1 MKRTVIGL
9 AGCIFASLP
18 IVATAETLTNESII
32 TLHKL
37 GLGVDVLIA
46 KIETEPNE
54 FKMDTGSLGRLL
66 EAGIPQEV
74 MAKMINPNKGRAAAP
89 SSVPSSGSLHVA
101 TQQQAGVASGEATN
115 FAGTPCQG
123 LRAGI
128 YFEGPDEPERIRGRK
143 ASSEGGS
150 SGAIT
155 AITRNIVSQKSYVFL
170 NGLRASQ
177 QISGRA
183 QNFLFCFEEAEAGL
197 SHETEGSSTPE
208 DFVFSQLELRP
219 KKNLRRLQIGKS
231 NFWAGNRSGAKLTSL
246 VQFSVEEL
254 ADGVYRVTPQ
264 GSMTTGE
271 YAFYVSSSTS
281 RGSLS
286 FFGASVAET
295 AGRFYDFGYNG

>member
-1 MKRTVIGL
+1 MKRTVIALIAIL
-9 AGCIFASLP
+9 AALLP
-18 IVATAETLTNESII
+18 TLATAEALTNESII

-46 KIETEPNE
+46 KIETEPSD
-54 FKMDTGSLGRLL
+54 FKTDTESLGKLL
-66 EAGIPQEV
+66 QAGIPQEV
-74 MAKMINPNKGRAAAP
+74 IAKMINPSEGSTAAP
-89 SSVPSSGSLHVA
+89 SAISSSGSLHVV
-101 TQQQAGVASGEATN
+101 TQKQAGVASREATN

-123 LRAGI
+123 LRPGI
-128 YFEGPDEPERIRGRK
+128 YSEDPGEPIRIRGRK

-155 AITRNIVSQKSYVFL
+155 AITRNIVSQKSYAFL

-177 QISGRA
+177 QISGRTPT
-183 QNFLFCFEEAEAGL
+183 FLFCFEEAAAGL
-197 SHETEGSSTPE
+197 AHETEGSSTPE
-208 DFVFSQLELRP
+208 DFVFAQLELRP
-219 KKNLRRLQIGKS
+219 KKNLRRLQVGKS

-246 VQFSVEEL
+246 VDFSVDEL

-264 GSMTTGE
+264 GSITTGE